1 MVKKTPKKKRTSTPS
16 QKETNSSK
24 RKSKE
29 FDEDEDET
37 EKSKSPKE
45 ETKPKTTKQKE
56 KLQKKKNAKTKKET
70 PKKKKTRKTKKEED
84 DESSEDEQP
93 QKIQTVISK
102 GGAVVDI
109 YFPSAS
115 SYHVV
120 ADTKMAFNGKHF
132 SSTLNKSDLIHN
144 NNKFYIIQLLQNDKE
159 QNGVKFYTRWGRV
172 GVVGQHNI
180 QHFSSI
186 EKGIRL
192 FKQKYSE
199 KINGGYKEIII
210 DYSEDKKEEKSSKN
224 SSTQKPKK
232 SKSLLSKPLEDF
244 IRLIYNTNI
253 MNTQMKEIGYDNNK
267 LPLGKLAKETLKEGY
282 NILKQIEK
290 ELSSKS
296 PNNNNLLLYSSQF
309 YSKIPHNFGYQKM
322 VNFIINTKEKLKAK
336 VELIDSL
343 SDITIATK
351 IIDEGEKVNDD
362 ENKLLYS
369 YYQKLHCKIRPMDST
384 EKIYSILEK
393 YLTVKSKS
401 YAYKKLTLLEA
412 FEIEREG
419 EKERFNTK
427 IGNRILLWHGTR
439 ITNYVGI
446 LSQGLRIAPPEA
458 PSSGYLFGKG
468 LYFADMAAKS
478 SCYCYPMNNIGLI
491 ILAEVA
497 LGKMDER
504 KETDSSLPSTLKKG
518 CNSAHGIGRCKP
530 GGGEYIEK
538 DLFVPN
544 GQEEIEI
551 NANNLSYNEFIVYN
565 VNQVKLKYVLKIK
578 FN

>member
-16 QKETNSSK
+16 QKDTQSSK

-29 FDEDEDET
+29 FDEDEP
-37 EKSKSPKE
+37 EKTKSPKE

-56 KLQKKKNAKTKKET
+56 KLQKKKKAKTKKET
-70 PKKKKTRKTKKEED
+70 PKKTNNKKHKKEES
-84 DESSEDEQP
+84 DESSEEEQP

-102 GGAVVDI
+102 GNAVVDI
-109 YFPSAS
+109 HFPNAS

-132 SSTLNKSDLIHN
+132 SATLNKSDLIHN
-144 NNKFYIIQLLQNDKE
+144 NNKFYIIQLLQNDGAQKDI
-159 QNGVKFYTRWGRV
+159 KFYTRWGRV
-172 GVVGQHNI
+172 GVVGQSNI
-180 QHFSSI
+180 QHCNF
-186 EKGIRL
+186 EMGIRL
-192 FKQKYSE
+192 FRQKYSE
-199 KINGGYKEIII
+199 KTRGGYEEIII
-210 DYSEDKKEEKSSKN
+210 DYSEDKKEEKSSKK

-253 MNTQMKEIGYDNNK
+253 MNTQMKEIGYDSNK

-282 NILKQIEK
+282 NILKQIEQ

-351 IIDEGEKVNDD
+351 IIDEGEKVNAD

-369 YYQKLHCKIRPMDST
+369 YYQKLHCKIRPMDSN

-393 YLTVKSKS
+393 YLQVKSKS

-419 EKERFNTK
+419 EKERFDTK
-427 IGNRILLWHGTR
+427 IGNRMLLWHGTR

-551 NANNLSYNEFIVYN
+551 NANYLSYNEFIVYN
-565 VNQVKLKYVLKIK
+565 VNQVKLKYVLKIR

>member
-1 MVKKTPKKKRTSTPS
+1 MVKKTPKKKTPSIPS
-16 QKETNSSK
+16 QKETHSSK

-29 FDEDEDET
+29 FDEDEP
-37 EKSKSPKE
+37 EKTKSPKE

-56 KLQKKKNAKTKKET
+56 KLQKKEKAKTKKET
-70 PKKKKTRKTKKEED
+70 PKKKNNKKHKKEED

-102 GGAVVDI
+102 DNAVVDI
-109 YFPSAS
+109 YFPNAF

-120 ADTKMAFNGKHF
+120 ADTQMAFNGKHF
-132 SSTLNKSDLIHN
+132 SSTLNKSDLIRN
-144 NNKFYIIQLLQNDKE
+144 NNKFYIIQLLQDDKD
-159 QNGVKFYTRWGRV
+159 QKVIKFYTRWGRV
-172 GVVGQHNI
+172 GVVGQNKI
-180 QHFSSI
+180 ENCSSI
-186 EKGIRL
+186 EMGIRL
-192 FKQKYSE
+192 FQKKYSE
-199 KINGGYKEIII
+199 KTKGGYEEIII
-210 DYSEDKKEEKSSKN
+210 DYSEDKKEEKSSKK

-232 SKSLLSKPLEDF
+232 SKSLLSKPVEEF

-351 IIDEGEKVNDD
+351 IIDEGEKVNVD

-393 YLTVKSKS
+393 YLQVKSKS

-419 EKERFNTK
+419 EKERFDTK
-427 IGNRILLWHGTR
+427 IGNRMLLWHGTR

-504 KETDSSLPSTLKKG
+504 KQTDSSLPSTLKKG

-530 GGGEYIEK
+530 SGGEYIEK

-551 NANNLSYNEFIVYN
+551 NADYLSYNEFIVYN

>member
-1 MVKKTPKKKRTSTPS
+1 MAKKTPKKGRISTPF
-16 QKETNSSK
+16 QKETHSSK

-29 FDEDEDET
+29 FDEDET
-37 EKSKSPKE
+37 EKSKTQKE
-45 ETKPKTTKQKE
+45 EIKPKTTKKKE

-70 PKKKKTRKTKKEED
+70 PKRKQNKKQKKEED
-84 DESSEDEQP
+84 DESSEEQEP
-93 QKIQTVISK
+93 QQIQTVISK
-102 GGAVVDI
+102 GDTVVDI
-109 YFPSAS
+109 NFPNAS

-120 ADTKMAFNGKHF
+120 ADTQRAFNGKHF
-132 SSTLNKSDLIHN
+132 SSTLNKSDLVHN
-144 NNKFYIIQLLQNDKE
+144 NNKFYIIQLLQNDKN
-159 QNGVKFYTRWGRV
+159 QNDIKFYTRWGRV
-172 GVVGQHNI
+172 GVVGQDK
-180 QHFSSI
+180 I
-186 EKGIRL
+186 ERCLSLETGIRL
-192 FKQKYSE
+192 FQKKYFE
-199 KINGGYKEIII
+199 KTRGGYEEIII
-210 DYSEDKKEEKSSKN
+210 DYSEDKKEEKSSKK
-224 SSTQKPKK
+224 SSAQKPKK

-244 IRLIYNTNI
+244 IKLIYNTNI

-267 LPLGKLAKETLKEGY
+267 LPLGKLARETLKEGY

-296 PNNNNLLLYSSQF
+296 PNHNNLLLYSSQF